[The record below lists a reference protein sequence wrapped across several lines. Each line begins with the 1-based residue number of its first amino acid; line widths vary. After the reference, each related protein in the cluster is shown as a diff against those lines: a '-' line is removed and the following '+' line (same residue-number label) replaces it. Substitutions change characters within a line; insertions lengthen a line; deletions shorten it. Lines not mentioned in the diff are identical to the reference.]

1 MAACASIM
9 TSATP
14 INIYSAQAPVPIK
27 QETHNGRL
35 LWIVTDDLLLV
46 TTR

>member
-27 QETHNGRL
+27 QETHNMAAA
-35 LWIVTDDLLLV
+35 VDSY
-46 TTR
+46 